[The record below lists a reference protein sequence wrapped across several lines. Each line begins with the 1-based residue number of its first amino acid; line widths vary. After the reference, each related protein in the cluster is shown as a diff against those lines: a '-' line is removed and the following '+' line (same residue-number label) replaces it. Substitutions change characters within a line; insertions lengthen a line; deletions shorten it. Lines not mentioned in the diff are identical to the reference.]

1 MSNIL
6 LPSNLS
12 TNVFRSPTNQASAN
26 PGNLILTIPRRSTS
40 TPASNSDLEKR
51 FALITSFLIC
61 NKTGGGVAV
70 TAQLVNNNTNAF
82 LLYGVNIPSGTAF
95 EVIQANKFIMKE
107 DDSLYVWHNF
117 ATASAVDVVVSY
129 VQHDPITPYSV

>member
-12 TNVFRSPTNQASAN
+12 TNVFKSPTNQALAST
-26 PGNLILTIPRRSTS
+26 GNLILTIPTRPGAANTDSER
-40 TPASNSDLEKR
+40 R

-61 NKTGGGVAV
+61 NKTAGGLAV
-70 TAQLVNNNTNAF
+70 TAQLANANTSGY
-82 LLYGVNIPSGTAF
+82 LLYQVNIPSGTAF

-107 DDSLYVWHNF
+107 GDSLYVWHN
-117 ATASAVDVVVSY
+117 SANANAIDVVVSY

>member
-12 TNVFRSPTNQASAN
+12 TNVFKSPGNQAAAS
-26 PGNLILTIPRRSTS
+26 PSTLILTIPRRSS
-40 TPASNSDLEKR
+40 TPAPNSDLEKR

-107 DDSLYVWHNF
+107 EDSLYVWHNF
-117 ATASAVDVVVSY
+117 SNASAVDVVVSY

>member
-12 TNVFRSPTNQASAN
+12 TNVFKSPTNQASAN
-26 PGNLILTIPRRSTS
+26 SGNLILTIPQRSS
-40 TPASNSDLEKR
+40 ASAPNSDLERR

-70 TAQLVNNNTNAF
+70 TAQLVNANTSGY
-82 LLYGVNIPSGTAF
+82 LLYQVNIPSGTAF

-107 DDSLYVWHNF
+107 GDSLYVWHNF
-117 ATASAVDVVVSY
+117 AAASAVDVVVSY
-129 VQHDPITPYSV
+129 VQHDPITPYLV